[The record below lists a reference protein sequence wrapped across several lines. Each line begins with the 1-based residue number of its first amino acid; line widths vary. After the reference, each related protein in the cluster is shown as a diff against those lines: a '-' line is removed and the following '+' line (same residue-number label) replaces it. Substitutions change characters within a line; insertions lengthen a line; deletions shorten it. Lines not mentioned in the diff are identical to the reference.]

1 MHPPGARCPRPPMQ
15 PILLD
20 PGSNETLGVYAA
32 AKRLAEEGAY
42 LIEDGTYYQIK
53 TTLIWR
59 IYSLDR

>member
-1 MHPPGARCPRPPMQ
+1 MQ